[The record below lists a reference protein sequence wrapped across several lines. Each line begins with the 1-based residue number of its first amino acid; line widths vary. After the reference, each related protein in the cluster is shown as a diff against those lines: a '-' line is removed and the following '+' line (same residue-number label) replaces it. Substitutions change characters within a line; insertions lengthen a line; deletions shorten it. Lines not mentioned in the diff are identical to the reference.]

1 MLALV
6 VAVSL
11 SAFTHQ
17 KTVIK
22 KANVNEH
29 FYRFMSTDPDDRL
42 VESAYEY
49 VGDALPSPT
58 GCSGNQLPCII
69 HAQGDA
75 TQPDFQASGI
85 SSLSQL
91 AQVTDAEKNQ

>member
-11 SAFTHQ
+11 SAFTQ
-17 KTVIK
+17 KSTVK
-22 KANVNEH
+22 KANLNEN
-29 FYRFMSTDPDDRL
+29 FYRFTSNDPDDRM

-49 VGDALPSPT
+49 VGTELPSPT
-58 GCSGNQLPCII
+58 GCSGSELPCII
-69 HAQGDA
+69 HAQGDQ

-85 SSLSQL
+85 SDLQDL
-91 AQVTDAEKNQ
+91 AAVTDAEKNQ